1 MKSVLIT
8 GCTDEGIGSAMAITF
23 AQRGLL
29 VFAAARKLSKM
40 TKLANLPNI
49 RLLEL
54 DVTDTAQIRSAVD
67 LVRKETGGTLDYLVN
82 NAGQTRYLP
91 LLDEDPELSEAKAI
105 FDTNVWGQLRMVHAF
120 VPLLTEAK
128 GSLVYIS
135 SGSGYMNIPWNGTYA
150 ASKRA
155 AEIMF
160 DTLRVELKP
169 FGITVTSVV
178 TGPVKSQIHS
188 HMADLKLPA
197 KSLYADVEETIVRR
211 AGGDDGSPR
220 MDTMK
225 YAETVVGKILGGG
238 QIKIWCGANMW
249 LINIIANWIPSGIL
263 DRLLVLGTGIDVML
277 KRK

>member
-1 MKSVLIT
+1 
-8 GCTDEGIGSAMAITF
+8 
-23 AQRGLL
+23 
-29 VFAAARKLSKM
+29 
-40 TKLANLPNI
+40 
-49 RLLEL
+49 
-54 DVTDTAQIRSAVD
+54 
-67 LVRKETGGTLDYLVN
+67 
-82 NAGQTRYLP
+82 
-91 LLDEDPELSEAKAI
+91 
-105 FDTNVWGQLRMVHAF
+105 
-120 VPLLTEAK
+120 
-128 GSLVYIS
+128 
-135 SGSGYMNIPWNGTYA
+135 
-150 ASKRA
+150 
-155 AEIMF
+155 MF

-263 DRLLVLGTGIDVML
+263 VSHDSN
-277 KRK
+277 